1 MDLSFWGDY
10 SPESVVQVPLHT
22 AAQHA
27 SECHTFFNTS
37 QLFRTVGHDPHLQ
50 PNLPS
55 AFFAMLTILS
65 AERMELCNMKSM
77 NSDVS
82 RHYIE
87 SNSLQKKQTVRNEAR
102 KNQENE
108 REGHGIKVLYSA
120 SRLLNLVN
128 YASTTFR
135 VPEPETPPQPNCMCR
150 RICRAST
157 MSISAEISTS
167 GQG

>member
-87 SNSLQKKQTVRNEAR
+87 SNSLQKKQTELETRPAKIKR
-102 KNQENE
+102 NE

-128 YASTTFR
+128 YASTTF
-135 VPEPETPPQPNCMCR
+135 
-150 RICRAST
+150 
-157 MSISAEISTS
+157 
-167 GQG
+167 

>member
-1 MDLSFWGDY
+1 MHGLNEAHHTRFQTMTKMMLKIMRLINIVHQGQGEQMDLSFWGDY

-87 SNSLQKKQTVRNEAR
+87 SNSLQKKQTELETRPAKIKR
-102 KNQENE
+102 T
-108 REGHGIKVLYSA
+108 REKGM
-120 SRLLNLVN
+120 
-128 YASTTFR
+128 
-135 VPEPETPPQPNCMCR
+135 E
-150 RICRAST
+150 
-157 MSISAEISTS
+157 
-167 GQG
+167 